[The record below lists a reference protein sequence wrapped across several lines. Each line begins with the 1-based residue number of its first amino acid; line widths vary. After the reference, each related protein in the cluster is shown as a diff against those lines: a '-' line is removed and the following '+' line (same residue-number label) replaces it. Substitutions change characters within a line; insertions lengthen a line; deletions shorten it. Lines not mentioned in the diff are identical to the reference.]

1 MSRSSTRNT
10 AARDMFK
17 LRLFKNSNRK
27 PYDIEIGI
35 HPILESVLAMH
46 KVTAMNYLVTEFGK
60 PFSIKGLG
68 NRISDWFRQAG
79 LGHLTAHSV
88 RKGLAT
94 DVAHNEA
101 TDSMLEAMFGW
112 RDAKT

>member
-10 AARDMFK
+10 AARYMFK

-46 KVTAMNYLVTEFGK
+46 KVTAMTYLVTEFGK